1 VLGAYMA
8 HPSIGSCTYHL
19 HLVADR
25 WNQVHIFHTLVGNV
39 VGLCGGVLLVGD
51 ACVAVCMLANM
62 LPERR

>member
-1 VLGAYMA
+1 MLGAYMA

-25 WNQVHIFHTLVGNV
+25 WNQVHIFHSF
-39 VGLCGGVLLVGD
+39 GGKCRWFVWRVLLVGD
-51 ACVAVCMLANM
+51 ACVAVCMLANI